1 MVSEAYSCIYSTN
14 EAYSGQWAVICLVMV
29 IHCLVVDKHCFLYT
43 NGPYAAGAAISS
55 LTEASV
61 VIHRHIVIHWC
72 MLSVAKHCG
81 AILFICA

>member
-1 MVSEAYSCIYSTN
+1 MCLTSIKIAVSCIYSTN

-61 VIHRHIVIHWC
+61 VIHRHIMV
-72 MLSVAKHCG
+72 SEAYSASAV
-81 AILFICA
+81 LFLYL